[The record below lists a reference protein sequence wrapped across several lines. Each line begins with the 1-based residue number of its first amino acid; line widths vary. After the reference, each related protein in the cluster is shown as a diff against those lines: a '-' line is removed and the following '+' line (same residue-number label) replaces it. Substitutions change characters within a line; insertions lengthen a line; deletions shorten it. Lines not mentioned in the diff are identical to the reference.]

1 MTVFTLA
8 STFALLSAPSP
19 AVPAPLPLVPGAS
32 AEASEAAPVFAPL
45 ARPVEADIEAPLE
58 ALAFVSPASALAS
71 LSAATTAFAGCPG
84 PSGASAT
91 VIVPASPAL
100 ASAAGPLEAGDAVAV
115 FADGACVGAATWTGD
130 ALALSVWADDPY
142 TAEADGF
149 AAGTALE
156 FRLFDASAGAQRSG
170 GITVAFEDGFDAA
183 GGLRADHVYV
193 VQQAHPTADD
203 AAAPGAE
210 ATVGTPYPNPATAT
224 ATVEVRADAAQRIV
238 AEVYDTVGR
247 RVGASVERALGA
259 GESVDL
265 SLDVHGL
272 SPGLYVVRVAGET
285 FTQTRRI
292 TVVR

>member
-8 STFALLSAPSP
+8 STFALLGAPAP
-19 AVPAPLPLVPGAS
+19 AVPSPLPFVS
-32 AEASEAAPVFAPL
+32 SVSVEASTEAASLAPL
-45 ARPVEADIEAPLE
+45 ARSVEADRE
-58 ALAFVSPASALAS
+58 ALVFVAPASATTTAAS
-71 LSAATTAFAGCPG
+71 EVGAATALSGCPG

-100 ASAAGPLEAGDAVAV
+100 TSAAGPLEDGDAVAV
-115 FADGACVGAATWTGD
+115 FADGVCVGAATWTGT

-142 TAEADGF
+142 TAEPDGF

-156 FRLFDASAGAQRSG
+156 FRLFDASAGAQRAS
-170 GITVAFEDGFDAA
+170 GITVAFEDGFGAT
-183 GGLRADHVYV
+183 GGLLADHVYV
-193 VQQAHPTADD
+193 VRQATPTAGD
-203 AAAPGAE
+203 AAGVAE
-210 ATVGTPYPNPATAT
+210 ATVGTPYPNPATSA
-224 ATVEVRADAAQRIV
+224 ATVAVRADVAQRVV

-259 GESVDL
+259 GESADL
-265 SLDVHGL
+265 AVNLRGL